1 MGEREEVE
9 VAVGTGETA
18 VKIVVMTVLELE
30 ANAAET
36 VEDEPTIEVVADE
49 VDEGSLDAKT

>member
-1 MGEREEVE
+1 M
-9 VAVGTGETA
+9 AVGTGETA

>member
-1 MGEREEVE
+1 MGEREEV